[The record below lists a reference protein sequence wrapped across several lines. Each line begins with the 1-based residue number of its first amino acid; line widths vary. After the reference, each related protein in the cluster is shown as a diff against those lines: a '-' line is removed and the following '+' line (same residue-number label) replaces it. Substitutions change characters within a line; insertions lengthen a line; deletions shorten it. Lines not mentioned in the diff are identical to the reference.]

1 MALVPWD
8 IHVRT
13 GQLALFASLLTTVLV
28 SSVRRRRPRPAGA
41 QAPAAPAPPTP
52 SESYRVPVVPTHST
66 PSAPADPVHAAAVT
80 DLCTC
85 ISELASD
92 LAKRYGGEL

>member
-8 IHVRT
+8 VHFKT
-13 GQLALFASLLTTVLV
+13 GQLAVFAAALATALV
-28 SSVRRRRPRPAGA
+28 TSVRLRPGPE
-41 QAPAAPAPPTP
+41 APAPPAP
-52 SESYRVPVVPTHST
+52 PVRLRAQVVPTHST
-66 PSAPADPVHAAAVT
+66 PADAEHTAAVT

-85 ISELASD
+85 VAELASD